1 MALHNDLGV
10 KGEEMAA
17 SWLINKGYKIIQRNW
32 RCGQLEI
39 DIIATKDDCL
49 HIVEVKARNHSTI
62 GHPEDGVGKIKF
74 KSLQRAADLYL
85 RKNPH
90 YNWLQYD
97 ILAITLFKNKEPE
110 FFLIED
116 VFL

>member
-1 MALHNDLGV
+1 MALHHELGV

-17 SWLINKGYKIIQRNW
+17 GWLVKKGYKLIQRNW

-39 DIIATKDDCL
+39 DILATKDDCL
-49 HIVEVKARNHSTI
+49 HIIEVKARNFSNI
-62 GHPEDGVGKIKF
+62 GHPEDGVGRQKF
-74 KSLQRAADLYL
+74 KALQRAAHVYL
-85 RKNPH
+85 QANPH
-90 YNWLQYD
+90 YKWIQYD
-97 ILAITLFKNKEPE
+97 ILAITIFKDKEPE